1 MRGGRMPLA
10 GALAVTSGAVGI
22 AAALLSLLS
31 VGDMGMPMNPMM
43 PAGSLPAWLLLVFGG
58 VVLGNGVL
66 LLAGVGIAARPQG
79 GLMLFYGGLMVLVG
93 WLMLGTDLFAMQMA
107 NLSALAMF
115 GLGGLMVVSGI
126 VMVAG
131 KPMGERRPA

>member
-1 MRGGRMPLA
+1 MPLA

-22 AAALLSLLS
+22 AAALLSFSS
-31 VGDMGMPMNPMM
+31 VGDMGMPTNPML
-43 PAGSLPAWLLLVFGG
+43 PAGSLPGWLLLVFSG
-58 VVLGNGVL
+58 VVLGNGIL
-66 LLAGVGIAARPQG
+66 LIVGVGIAARPQG
-79 GLMLFYGGLMVLVG
+79 GLMLVYGGLMVLVG
-93 WLMLGTDLFAMQMA
+93 WLMLGTNLFAMQMA
-107 NLSALAMF
+107 NLSALSMF

>member
-1 MRGGRMPLA
+1 MA
-10 GALAVTSGAVGI
+10 SGAVGI
-22 AAALLSLLS
+22 AVALLSLIS
-31 VGDMGMPMNPMM
+31 PDGMGMAMSPVT
-43 PAGSLPAWLLLVFGG
+43 PAGSLPAG
-58 VVLGNGVL
+58 L
-66 LLAGVGIAARPQG
+66 LLAFSGIVLVNGILLIGGMGIGPRPQG

-126 VMVAG
+126 VMIAG